1 MIQSVKDN
9 WEDQYKQRLLSLLKS
24 FQDLCAKYDLDYF
37 AAYGTVIGA
46 VRHHGFIPW
55 DDDIDVYMPR
65 ESYDKLLELF
75 VNISNNDYELLT
87 WHKKGYYQPFSK
99 FCDLHSSICPFS
111 DMSVIMGVFID
122 VFPLDRMD
130 GSARFCS
137 YYSAFYRR
145 LIRLYKEKEHVGK
158 GYMIKKLVENI
169 EKGFL
174 RGKRVVSTCG
184 PYRQKEVFGKQ
195 VFESSIDVPF
205 ESLTIK
211 VPLNY
216 DAYLSQLY
224 GDWGKLPPKE
234 KQVSNH
240 DIYYANF
247 NTRLTKEQIIQDI
260 ESINPE
266 GIVINKIVEVN
277 PYI

>member
-158 GYMIKKLVENI
+158 GYMIKKLIENI

-205 ESLTIK
+205 DRLTIK